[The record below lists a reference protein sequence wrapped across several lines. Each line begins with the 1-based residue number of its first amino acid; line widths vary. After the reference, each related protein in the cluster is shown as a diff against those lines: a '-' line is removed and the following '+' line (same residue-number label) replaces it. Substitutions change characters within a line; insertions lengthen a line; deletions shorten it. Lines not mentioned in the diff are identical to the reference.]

1 VVPVS
6 IGKKFSDFFLQLVL
20 IVVGVLSA
28 LAVDNYRE
36 TLQEHKLEKEYLVN
50 LRNSIQSD
58 TVVLKNEIQRTY
70 SKINAISELLSL
82 AKSSTIVDQ
91 EKFDNLITDVN
102 MLIRPNFITAVYEE
116 LKYTGNF
123 KLIRNNELKTLII
136 SYYSDNEI
144 IQQQNERDLGE
155 YNLGLLDQLT
165 FEELEYKT
173 PYDQARI
180 YKAIREYE
188 SLRNELLR
196 SQKLVGIV
204 RLGMIYTSMPRSIEL
219 LEKLQAEIDK

>member
-1 VVPVS
+1 MPVS